1 MRKTNNY
8 GLTLYDKDDKM
19 LITAEE
25 NSLNANMSII
35 DSALKEKA
43 SISDMTAY
51 IEEHKDELKGEQGI
65 QGIQGPKGDKGDT
78 GPQGIQGEKGA
89 DGAPGKDGANG
100 KDGYT
105 PVKGVDYFDGKDGA
119 QGPKGDKG
127 DTGEQGPKGDK
138 GDTGPQG
145 IQGIQGE
152 PGKDGA
158 TGPQGEQGIQGP
170 KGDKGDTGATG
181 PQGPQGIQGIQGPT
195 GPTGATGATG
205 PKGADGKTP
214 VKGTDYW
221 TEADKIEMMSDIAS
235 SMVYV
240 EPQTVQFTIA
250 KSCILSSTGKIGTSS
265 DHYRTDYIDLTGY
278 DTIEFYGKCAN
289 SKYSLAFY
297 NSSKAIMT
305 DVCVVGKG
313 TSLDNYTMAIPS
325 GAAYAIGSA
334 YIASDSY
341 LTQYY
346 VGVSSSTSNPVAK
359 SIADMER
366 TVCPFKGKK
375 VMFFGDS
382 ITHNE
387 LMYVGNLLERT
398 GMERIA
404 NFAINGATLANYSDT
419 EMNGAPAQDG
429 THNNTVPNQ
438 VQKLLNS
445 VSSYEVPDIIIISAA
460 TNGGSSETGLDET
473 QYTDDTGAYID
484 IDTVSLT
491 KFSGAMRWMYEKL
504 IGCYPNAIICFA
516 TPIQAYGGDS
526 RTFAKLSNKAEC
538 IRQNCERLSTP
549 CIDAFRKSGIYG
561 RYEVASANGK
571 YLKDG
576 LHPNTDGAV
585 KLAKCYHRELANLL
599 ID

>member
-1 MRKTNNY
+1 MRKTDNY
-8 GLTLYDKDDKM
+8 GLTLYEKDDKM
-19 LITAEE
+19 LITPEE
-25 NSLNANMSII
+25 NSLNANMKII
-35 DSALKEKA
+35 DSALKAKA
-43 SISDMTAY
+43 SIDDMTTY

-65 QGIQGPKGDKGDT
+65 QGI
-78 GPQGIQGEKGA
+78 
-89 DGAPGKDGANG
+89 
-100 KDGYT
+100 
-105 PVKGVDYFDGKDGA
+105 
-119 QGPKGDKG
+119 
-127 DTGEQGPKGDK
+127 QGPKGDK

-158 TGPQGEQGIQGP
+158 TGPQGEQGIQGPKGDKGDKGDTGATGPKGDTGATGP

-221 TEADKIEMMSDIAS
+221 TDADKAEMMSDMAS

-240 EPQTVQFTIA
+240 KPKQVSFTIA
-250 KSCILSSTGKIGTSS
+250 KSCVNSSTGKIGSTS

-278 DTIEFYGKCAN
+278 DTVEFYGKCAN
-289 SKYSLAFY
+289 SKFELAFFD
-297 NSSKAIMT
+297 SSKAVMM
-305 DVCVVGKG
+305 DVSVVGKG
-313 TSLDNYTMAIPS
+313 TSLTTDKMAIPS
-325 GAAYAIGSA
+325 GAAYVIGSA
-334 YIASDSY
+334 YVGSDMDTSEAK
-341 LTQYY
+341 YY
-346 VGVSSSTSNPVAK
+346 VKVSSSKSNPIAK
-359 SIADMER
+359 SIADMEK
-366 TVCPFKGKK
+366 TVCPFKDKK

>member
-1 MRKTNNY
+1 MKKTNNY
-8 GLTLYDKDDKM
+8 GLTLYEKDDKM
-19 LITAEE
+19 LITPEE

-65 QGIQGPKGDKGDT
+65 QGIQGP
-78 GPQGIQGEKGA
+78 A
-89 DGAPGKDGANG
+89 
-100 KDGYT
+100 
-105 PVKGVDYFDGKDGA
+105 GKDGA
-119 QGPKGDKG
+119 QG
-127 DTGEQGPKGDK
+127 
-138 GDTGPQG
+138 
-145 IQGIQGE
+145 I
-152 PGKDGA
+152 
-158 TGPQGEQGIQGP
+158 QGIQGP
-170 KGDKGDTGATG
+170 KGDKGDTGPAG
-181 PQGPQGIQGIQGPT
+181 PQGEQGIQGIQGKQGPKGDTGAQGET
-195 GPTGATGATG
+195 GPQGEQGPKGDTGAQGPAGKDGANGKDGATGPQGIQGEQGPKGDKGDKGDTGATGPKGDKGDKGDTGATG

-240 EPQTVQFTIA
+240 EPQTVKFTIA
-250 KSCILSSTGKIGTSS
+250 KSCVLSATGKIGTSS

-289 SKYSLAFY
+289 SKFSLAFY
-297 NSSKAIMT
+297 NSSKAVMK

-419 EMNGAPAQDG
+419 TMDGAPAQDG

-445 VSSYEVPDIIIISAA
+445 VSSYDVPDIIIISAA

-526 RTFAKLSNKAEC
+526 RTFDKLSNKAEC

-561 RYEVASANGK
+561 RYEVQSANGK

>member
-1 MRKTNNY
+1 MIKTNNY
-8 GLTLYDKDDKM
+8 GLTLYEKDDKM
-19 LITAEE
+19 LITPEE
-25 NSLNANMSII
+25 NSLNANMKII

-43 SISDMTAY
+43 SIGDMTTY

-65 QGIQGPKGDKGDT
+65 QGPKGDKGDIGPAGPQGEQGIQGIQGKQGPKGDTGAQGET
-78 GPQGIQGEKGA
+78 GPQGEQGPKG
-89 DGAPGKDGANG
+89 DTGAQGPAGKDGANG
-100 KDGYT
+100 KDGAT
-105 PVKGVDYFDGKDGA
+105 
-119 QGPKGDKG
+119 GP
-127 DTGEQGPKGDK
+127 E
-138 GDTGPQG
+138 GPQG
-145 IQGIQGE
+145 IQGE
-152 PGKDGA
+152 
-158 TGPQGEQGIQGP
+158 QGP

-205 PKGADGKTP
+205 PAGYTP

-221 TEADKIEMMSDIAS
+221 TENDKKEMMSDIAS

-250 KSCILSSTGKIGTSS
+250 KSCILSATGKIGTSS

-313 TSLDNYTMAIPS
+313 SSLDSYTMAIPS

-404 NFAINGATLANYSDT
+404 NFAINGATLNNYSDT
-419 EMNGAPAQDG
+419 AMDGAPAQDG

-484 IDTVSLT
+484 VDTVSLT
-491 KFSGAMRWMYEKL
+491 KFAGAMRWMYEKL

-526 RTFAKLSNKAEC
+526 RTFPILSNKAEC

-561 RYEVASANGK
+561 RYEVQSANGK